1 MNDLAQPEN
10 AAFIGIFVI
19 GGIAACLATWIWIAT
34 RLVRGEPVLPYE
46 PRRRV
51 PWRFGDVA
59 AVFLIYLCPALLG
72 LALSFTG
79 VAAGRGEPDEAA
91 KPEEVGVSHPV
102 LDLLATDPSFLT
114 LVFCIFVV
122 VAVAPVVEEFLFRLV
137 LQGWLE
143 RVERRRIRVRAMPP
157 PIRGLMPVLVTAIL
171 FASLHFRVA
180 QPKLEPTR
188 VVDMLIQVA
197 VWNLVVLAT
206 GVALLRMRRGATL
219 VDFGVVPERIL
230 PDIGLGL
237 LTFFAVAA
245 PIYFLQAVL
254 HFLLSDWFA
263 PDPITL
269 MFFAMALGLL
279 YFRTHRIVAPVTLHM
294 ALNGTSLLVAWL
306 ASR

>member
-34 RLVRGEPVLPYE
+34 RLARGEPVLPYE

-59 AVFLIYLCPALLG
+59 AVFLIYLFPALLG

-79 VAAGRGEPDEAA
+79 VAAGRGQPDEAA
-91 KPEEVGVSHPV
+91 RPEEVGVSHPV
-102 LDLLATDPSFLT
+102 LDLLATDPGFLT

-245 PIYFLQAVL
+245 PIYSLQAVL